1 MTDITAPPS
10 RAVDGAAAP
19 SPSAGK
25 AAAFSLLG
33 HIIVIAGAIFF
44 TRLSLPPPQPPAYSV
59 ELVAAPAGPRTLGA
73 VTEGPATGAPAAPE
87 QTAPDV
93 AAATPD
99 EGTTVAAA
107 PAAVRPA
114 ATPAAKA
121 VVKTVSK
128 PAAKPAAKPVGRPV
142 PQAAIPKPITP
153 PRSVAPV
160 AGGAASVPGTTPA
173 GGGPTGGRGRDVVS
187 VKVQGIAFPF
197 PGYLENITRQIALNF
212 KPRSGAVLRAEVSFL
227 IRRDG
232 SVSDLRLVSRS
243 GVYAFDLECIGAVEA
258 VGQNRSFGALPSGF
272 RDDVLPV
279 VFSFDPTVLR

>member
-1 MTDITAPPS
+1 MTDNSAPPS

-19 SPSAGK
+19 PPSAGK
-25 AAAFSLLG
+25 AAALSVFG

-44 TRLSLPPPQPPAYSV
+44 TRLSVPPPQPPAYSV
-59 ELVAAPAGPRTLGA
+59 ELVAAPAGPRALGA
-73 VTEGPATGAPAAPE
+73 VTQGPATGAPAEPE

-99 EGTTVAAA
+99 EGTTVAEK

-114 ATPAAKA
+114 AKP
-121 VVKTVSK
+121 VVK
-128 PAAKPAAKPVGRPV
+128 PMAKPAVKPAVKPVGKPV
-142 PQAAIPKPITP
+142 PQSAVPKPITP
-153 PRSVAPV
+153 TRSVAPV
-160 AGGAASVPGTTPA
+160 AGGSASVPGTTPA

-212 KPRSGAVLRAEVSFL
+212 KPRSGAALRAEVSFL

-258 VGQNRSFGALPSGF
+258 VGQSKSFGALPSGF